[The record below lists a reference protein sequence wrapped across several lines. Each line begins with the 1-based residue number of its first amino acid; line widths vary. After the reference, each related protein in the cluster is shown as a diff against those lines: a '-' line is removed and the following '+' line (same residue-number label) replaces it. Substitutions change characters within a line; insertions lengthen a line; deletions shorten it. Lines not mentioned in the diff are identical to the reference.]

1 MKRILLVLI
10 FSSLILGIASIQ
22 AQEFGTNWTATVYNN
37 RQFENQVGSPIGNI
51 NGLNFTWA
59 DKPIINGQVVNVEDG
74 DRFSVRFTSTQTFA
88 AAPYRFNVT
97 WDDQVRVL
105 IDGQTAFEDFSLD
118 GIYPKQRTF
127 DREMS
132 AGQHTITVEMV
143 ERGGVAVIQF
153 QWGTVGPPP
162 TVGPS
167 PTPAPTN
174 TPAPTSPPP
183 IPTGALTATV
193 IRAPVLNIRAAPFLG
208 ADRVGRVLRGQTY
221 AVIGRD
227 PDARWFLLQL
237 NDFQGWAYG
246 YYLAINGNEF
256 NAPSTSAFVTQ
267 GDPAAST
274 GVVAQAFAGLKLRAE
289 PTIYAPQTGRIIWG
303 SIMPVLARTPGD
315 GAWWQV
321 VYKGTVGWVFS
332 PYLRIIEG
340 DIADV
345 PTLER

>member
-10 FSSLILGIASIQ
+10 LLSLVLGIASLQ

-37 RQFENQVGSPIGNI
+37 RQFENQVATVSGV
-51 NGLNFTWA
+51 NGLNFNWA
-59 DKPIINGQVVNVEDG
+59 DNPILNGQVIAVENP
-74 DRFSVRFTSTQTFA
+74 DRFSVRFTSTQNFLQA
-88 AAPYRFNVT
+88 LYRFNVT
-97 WDDQVRVL
+97 WDDQVRVV
-105 IDGQTAFEDFSLD
+105 IDGQTAFEDFSTD

-132 AGQHTITVEMV
+132 AGPHTITVELV
-143 ERGGVAVIQF
+143 EHGGVAALQF
-153 QWGTVGPPP
+153 QWGTVGPAP

-167 PTPAPTN
+167 PTPGPTN
-174 TPAPTSPPP
+174 TPAPTGLPA
-183 IPTGALTATV
+183 IPGGALTATV
-193 IRAPVLNIRAAPFLG
+193 IRAPVLNVRAAPFLG
-208 ADRVGRVLRGQTY
+208 ADRVGRILRGQTY
-221 AVIGRD
+221 QVIGRD

-237 NDFQGWAYG
+237 SDFQGWAYG
-246 YYLAINGNEF
+246 YYLAVNGNEF
-256 NAPSTSAFVTQ
+256 NPPVVSSFVTQ

-289 PTIYAPQTGRIIWG
+289 PNIYSPQTGRIVWG

-321 VYKGTVGWVFS
+321 VYKGTVGWVFA
-332 PYLRIIEG
+332 PYMRIIEG

-345 PTLER
+345 PTIGQ